1 MPRAGLTKASV
12 VASGAALADETG
24 WEALTLAALAE
35 QLGVRQPSLYKHVAG
50 LPALRR
56 EIQLLALREL
66 QAVTTQA
73 AIGRSGA
80 DAVEAI
86 AVAYREYAKANP
98 GRYAASVVA
107 PPSED
112 PDLYETAA
120 GLLATVTAVLDG
132 FGLRGTDAI
141 DAVRGLRALMHGFV
155 TLELSGGYALPFDL
169 DESYRR
175 LVRGFARSL
184 PRYSGH

>member
-1 MPRAGLTKASV
+1 MPRAGLSRAAV
-12 VASGAALADETG
+12 VASGADLADKSG
-24 WEALTLAALAE
+24 WDALTLAALAE
-35 QLGVRQPSLYKHVAG
+35 QLGVRQPSLYKHLAG

-66 QAVTTQA
+66 QTVTAQA
-73 AIGRSGA
+73 AVGRSGA

-86 AVAYREYAKANP
+86 ALAYRGYAKSHP

-107 PPSED
+107 PPADD
-112 PDLYETAA
+112 PDPAEAA
-120 GLLATVTAVLDG
+120 AVLLGTVTAVLDG
-132 FGLRGTDAI
+132 FGLHGADAI

-155 TLELSGGYALPFDL
+155 ALELAGGFALPVDL

-175 LVRGFARSL
+175 LVRGFAHSL
-184 PRYSGH
+184 KHY

>member
-1 MPRAGLTKASV
+1 MPRAGLSRATV
-12 VASGAALADETG
+12 VASGADLADKSG

-50 LPALRR
+50 FAALRR

-66 QAVTTQA
+66 QTVTAQA
-73 AIGRSGA
+73 AVGRSGT

-86 AVAYREYAKANP
+86 ALAYRGYAKAHP
-98 GRYAASVVA
+98 GRYAASVLA
-107 PPSED
+107 PPADD
-112 PDLYETAA
+112 PDLAEAA
-120 GLLATVTAVLDG
+120 AVLLGTVTAVLDG
-132 FGLRGTDAI
+132 FGLHASDAI

-155 TLELSGGYALPFDL
+155 TLELAGGFALPLDL

-184 PRYSGH
+184 MRY